1 MPGIHRKKEL
11 IHQFALCVAAGEN
24 IRAWCDEHGVRHET
38 AHRWYKEDQCRRLV
52 EEYRGRAVDLAI
64 GRMAEELG
72 VAVEK
77 IIELIEKGQTDGV
90 KLSAAKVL
98 VEKLI
103 AVQNHAELRAE
114 LRRLHDRLGA
124 QEKRRARGTA
134 RHPKPARPA

>member
-1 MPGIHRKKEL
+1 VRRGGARGNSLATIVMPGIHRKKEL
-11 IHQFALCVAAGEN
+11 IHQFALSVAAGEN
-24 IRAWCDEHGVRHET
+24 IQAWCDEHKLRLET
-38 AHRWYKEDQCRRLV
+38 AHRWYKDDECRRLV

-103 AVQNHAELRAE
+103 AVTTV
-114 LRRLHDRLGA
+114 RLTFAGVDATHC
-124 QEKRRARGTA
+124 
-134 RHPKPARPA
+134 PKGSFLEE